1 MLPLLLFLSFLAV
14 PVLEIYVILQIG
26 GLIGTWLTVAVLVA
40 DSVLGA
46 WIVRREGLRAWRSV
60 QQAMLAGAVP
70 DRALA
75 DAALILVGGALLL
88 TPGFVT
94 DAFGFAMV
102 LPFTRPAVRAA
113 LSAYARRRLYA
124 RVASSTAA
132 GTPSGYDGPTD
143 GGHQRVVR
151 GDIIDHDE

>member
-26 GLIGTWLTVAVLVA
+26 GFIGTWPTVALLVA

-46 WIVRREGLRAWRSV
+46 WIVRREGLRAWRSL
-60 QQAMLAGAVP
+60 QNTMLAGAVP

-75 DAALILVGGALLL
+75 DAALVLVGGAMLL

-94 DAFGFAMV
+94 DVFGFVMV
-102 LPFTRPAVRAA
+102 LPLTRPAVRGA
-113 LSAYARRRLYA
+113 LSAYAKRRLRA
-124 RVASSTAA
+124 RVTTHTTTGTAGGQPGPA
-132 GTPSGYDGPTD
+132 DGQ
-143 GGHQRVVR
+143 HRVVR
-151 GDIIDHDE
+151 GDIVDRDE